1 MAWATGAPL
10 PDTGQYGAYPP
21 AGVRVGELDEE
32 FIYERRIG
40 DAFLLGTSAWRLL
53 QIEADRVLV
62 APAEG
67 APAMVPFWRGENTG
81 RSHDLGLAVG
91 GFLREVAARI
101 HQPDGVARLQADHF

>member
-32 FIYERRIG
+32 FVYERRVG
-40 DAFLLGTSAWRLL
+40 DAFLLGTNAWRLL
-53 QIEADRVLV
+53 QVEADRVLV

-91 GFLREVAARI
+91 RFLGELAGRLED
-101 HQPDGVARLQADHF
+101 PDCLGWLERDY